1 MANDQIKKADNGTYY
16 FRANL
21 GFDHSTGKRIQK
33 YRSGFKTKKEAK
45 EEYAKLVLQF
55 ASQSLPTEQKR
66 IPFGTFIEDTYLPWY
81 QTQVK
86 ESTFENRAGTVRKHF
101 SCFYE
106 KFTDAIEPIDI
117 QNWQLALIRAGY
129 SPNYVRVTQGML
141 SVAFDRAVILGITER
156 NPSRMVGNVRGQK
169 PLVDFWTLE
178 EFEKVISKLYKGDYY
193 EHYLFISLL
202 FLFMSGMRLGEAS
215 ALLWSDID
223 FTTGLCSITKTLYY
237 HNQSDY
243 KFTKPK
249 TRAAIRSIYLD
260 EDTLSELA
268 AWRKVQ
274 RVRVHDLRHSH
285 ASLLINM
292 GESPLLLKERLGHE
306 KIQTTLGTY
315 GHLYPNT
322 NQAVAKKLTGILN
335 YSEPKTSIANYTS
348 NQHTADYH
356 RA

>member
-1 MANDQIKKADNGTYY
+1 M
-16 FRANL
+16 
-21 GFDHSTGKRIQK
+21 
-33 YRSGFKTKKEAK
+33 
-45 EEYAKLVLQF
+45 
-55 ASQSLPTEQKR
+55 
-66 IPFGTFIEDTYLPWY
+66 
-81 QTQVK
+81 
-86 ESTFENRAGTVRKHF
+86 RKHF

-169 PLVDFWTLE
+169 PLVDFWTLD

-274 RVRVHDLRHSH
+274 RVVIPDCEFVLSYNGLPTTKTRLPRAMKKLADLAGVHRVRVHDLRHSH

-348 NQHTADYH
+348 NQHTADYPLSLIH
-356 RA
+356 I